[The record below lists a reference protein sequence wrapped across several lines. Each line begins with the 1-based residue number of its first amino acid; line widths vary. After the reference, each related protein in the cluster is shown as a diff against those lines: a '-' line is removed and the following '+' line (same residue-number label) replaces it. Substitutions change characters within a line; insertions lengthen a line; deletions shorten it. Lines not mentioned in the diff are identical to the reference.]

1 MSTIVVVVLMGGPDA
16 EREISIQSGTA
27 VANAL
32 NQTNRY
38 SVSLQCIDRITVKE
52 LKQMHA
58 DVFFPV
64 LHGPYGEGGPLQ
76 ELLEETGVPFVGSGS
91 VAARKAM
98 DKATTKEIATA
109 LGIQTPPWSMLGDG
123 ERCNI
128 NVPLVLKPTDD
139 GSSIDM
145 EICKTN
151 LEVASAR
158 VKLHANRPTLLAET
172 YIEGREITVGIL
184 NGQPLPIVEIVPHK
198 DTPAYNYE
206 AKYERDDTLFI
217 VEPSLPS
224 NDCVNSALLLY
235 RTMEIQDIARVDF
248 IINEDGAWLLEINTM
263 PGFTDHSLVPMA
275 AHHIGLPMTEICSS
289 LVSASTSRGV
299 K

>member
-1 MSTIVVVVLMGGPDA
+1 MSTLRVVVLMGGPDA

-32 NQTNRY
+32 NQTSRY
-38 SVSLQCIDRITVKE
+38 SVSSTCIDRVTVKE
-52 LKQMHA
+52 LKQMQA

-91 VAARKAM
+91 IAARKAM

-109 LGIQTPPWSMLGDG
+109 LCIQTPPWSMLRDG
-123 ERCNI
+123 EQCNI
-128 NVPLVLKPTDD
+128 NAPLVLKPTND
-139 GSSIDM
+139 GSSIDL
-145 EICKTN
+145 EICMTN
-151 LEVASAR
+151 KEVASAR
-158 VKLHANRPTLLAET
+158 VKLHANRSTLLAET

-184 NGQPLPIVEIVPHK
+184 NGQPLPIIEIVPHK
-198 DTPAYNYE
+198 DTAAYNYE
-206 AKYERDDTLFI
+206 AKYERDDTQFI

-235 RTMEIQDIARVDF
+235 QTMEIQDIARVDF
-248 IINEDGAWLLEINTM
+248 IINEEGAWLLEINTM

-275 AHHIGLPMTEICSS
+275 AQHVGLPMTEICAS
-289 LVSASTSRGV
+289 LVSAATSREV

>member
-139 GSSIDM
+139 GSSIDL

-151 LEVASAR
+151 QEVASAR

-275 AHHIGLPMTEICSS
+275 AHHIGLPMTEICAS